1 VSTAEIATTESVIAR
16 AAKMASL
23 PQALEKA
30 VIQGDLT
37 YLTVEDRVKFYS
49 AVCNS
54 LGLNPLTKPFLYV
67 QLNGKLTLYASKD
80 ATDQLRKIHG
90 VSVTKLEKSYDADV
104 YCVTAYGCDKA
115 GRTDAST
122 GAVTLP
128 PTLKGEAR
136 ANAVM
141 KAETKAKR
149 RLTLS
154 LCGLGMLDE
163 TEVEAIPTAKRVD
176 GEAEVISG
184 DGRSETASVSD
195 RTSVAV
201 SDGGSAAGD
210 ARAPRVEPGGESGT
224 PETRPAYIDADGV
237 VEDKPKTAAEATT
250 NGYAQ
255 VRERMTR
262 WSPEAQAAIPPEEL
276 WVMPEDEAEQN
287 REFYIAGIRDAAKR
301 HNLSTK
307 EQGDRREL
315 FFGSRNIQLAHA
327 NIYALRALWIELNL
341 DQQGAA

>member
-1 VSTAEIATTESVIAR
+1 VSTAEIAPNDSVIAR

-30 VIQGDLT
+30 VIQGDLS
-37 YLTVEDRVKFYS
+37 YLTADDRVKFYS

-90 VSVTKLEKSYDADV
+90 VSVTKMEKSYDADV
-104 YCVTAYGCDKA
+104 YCVTAYGCDKT
-115 GRTDAST
+115 GRTDVST
-122 GAVTLP
+122 GAVTLGKL
-128 PTLKGEAR
+128 TGEAR

-163 TEVEAIPTAKRVD
+163 TEVETIPGAKRVD
-176 GEAEVISG
+176 GEA
-184 DGRSETASVSD
+184 SVVD
-195 RTSVAV
+195 EPPVAKATPLIQPV
-201 SDGGSAAGD
+201 AQRVAAPVLE
-210 ARAPRVEPGGESGT
+210 AE
-224 PETRPAYIDADGV
+224 RPAHIDADGV
-237 VEDKPKTAAEATT
+237 VQDTPKTAAEATT

-262 WSPEAQAAIPPEEL
+262 WSPEAQAAIPPAEEL
-276 WVMPEDEAEQN
+276 WLMPEDEAEQN
-287 REFYIAGIRDAAKR
+287 REFYIAGIREAAKR